1 MKDVAG
7 RRNQPITYRF
17 FLNGV
22 QVDRLPDDYAE
33 KAGERLSKV
42 MSEYYRQ
49 HPDEF
54 SELKGKDYVEIIPV
68 TSGQA

>member
-1 MKDVAG
+1 M
-7 RRNQPITYRF
+7 
-17 FLNGV
+17 

-42 MSEYYRQ
+42 MSEYFRQ